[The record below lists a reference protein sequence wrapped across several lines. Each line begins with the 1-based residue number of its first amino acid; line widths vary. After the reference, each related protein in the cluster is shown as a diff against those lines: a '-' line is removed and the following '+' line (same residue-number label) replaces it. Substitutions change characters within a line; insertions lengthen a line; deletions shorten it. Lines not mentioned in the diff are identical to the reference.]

1 MKDTIKQINDTI
13 DFAKPLGA
21 TITSINLFQNTHILL
36 QDIAIILSICYTIYK
51 LYKLNQTTT
60 NENNN

>member
-1 MKDTIKQINDTI
+1 MRDTIKQISDSF

-21 TITSINLFQNTHILL
+21 TITSINLFQNTHIVL

-51 LYKLNQTTT
+51 LYKLNQP

>member
-1 MKDTIKQINDTI
+1 MRDTIKQISDTF

-21 TITSINLFQNTHILL
+21 TITSISLLQNTHIIL
-36 QDIAIILSICYTIYK
+36 QDLAILLSIAYTIYK
-51 LYKLNQTTT
+51 LYKINQP